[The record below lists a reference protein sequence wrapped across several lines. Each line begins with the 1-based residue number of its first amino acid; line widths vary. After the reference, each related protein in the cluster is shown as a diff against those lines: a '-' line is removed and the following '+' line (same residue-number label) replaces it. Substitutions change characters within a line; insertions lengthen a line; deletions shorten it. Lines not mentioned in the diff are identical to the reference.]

1 MIFPPYLK
9 KGDTIAIT
17 APASTIK
24 LATLEAG
31 IKVLKSWGLH
41 VVMGNTLGTA
51 FHNFAAKDE
60 QRAAELQNFLDDP
73 AINCIMAARGGY
85 GISRVLDSLD
95 FSTFSKNPKW
105 IVGFS
110 DITALLSHINSL
122 GIAAIHGP
130 MAKTMSF
137 DKKSND
143 YLKKILFGQNL
154 EGYKTRTNKYN
165 KIGQASG
172 MAAGGNLC
180 LINHC
185 LGSKSEVD
193 FTDKILFIE
202 DISEYYYGIDR
213 YLVQLKR
220 SGKLAQLAGIVVGDF
235 SDLKN
240 QDIPFGKT
248 IEEIVLDHCQAYT
261 FPIAFGFNFGH
272 EKQNFPIVMG
282 STIEL
287 VVDIK
292 KATIKQLF
300 V

>member
-1 MIFPPYLK
+1 MILPPYLK
-9 KGDTIAIT
+9 KGDNIAIT
-17 APASTIK
+17 APASTVK

-31 IKVLKSWGLH
+31 IKILKSWGLH
-41 VVMGNTLGTA
+41 VVMGKTLGTA
-51 FHNFAAKDE
+51 FHNFAATDKE
-60 QRAAELQNFLDDP
+60 RAAELQSFLDNP

-95 FSTFSKNPKW
+95 YSTFSKNPKW

-110 DITALLSHINSL
+110 DITAFLSHINSL

-137 DKKSND
+137 DTKSNAF
-143 YLKKILFGQNL
+143 LKKILFGQNL
-154 EGYKTRTNKYN
+154 EVYKTRTNKYN
-165 KIGQASG
+165 KIGQTSG

-185 LGSKSEVD
+185 LGSKSEID
-193 FTDKILFIE
+193 FRDKILFIE

-220 SGKLAQLAGIVVGDF
+220 AGKLAQLAGMVVGYF
-235 SDLKN
+235 SEMKN
-240 QDIPFGKT
+240 QDIPFGKA
-248 IEEIVLDHCQAYT
+248 IEEIVLDHCQSYT

-272 EKQNFPIVMG
+272 EKQNFPIMMG
-282 STIEL
+282 GLIEL
-287 VVDIK
+287 IVNKSGAIISQV
-292 KATIKQLF
+292 
-300 V
+300 